1 MPIRYGIIG
10 DELWNLDTEEPVE
23 QLTDRDAE
31 DAEYVEELLAQA
43 MANLE
48 DGWPYDADISPVQ

>member
-1 MPIRYGIIG
+1 MSTRYGMIG

-31 DAEYVEELLAQA
+31 DAEYVEELLREA

-48 DGWPYDADISPVQ
+48 DGWPYDA